1 MQDYKDIIRDLGRP
15 PLSPFQRALVP
26 VARWYLGLLP
36 TTLPNY
42 YEHRQPLQRA
52 KMEYEDECERR
63 SFQAFFGGA
72 LTFTGADVLDFGCGY
87 GGRTVRYKELGARSV
102 AGTEII
108 PEMVAEARQF
118 AELKGVEITIVQIEE
133 SRPLPFRDESFDIVC
148 SYDVFE
154 HAASVEEALQECYR
168 LLRPNGTLYAV
179 FPPFHLPHGGS
190 HLHGYV
196 SRSPFPNLL
205 FPCPTLVVAAE
216 QLMRAR
222 KQRYRPPVF
231 RHSDPLWGVN
241 GTTLSGFHR
250 LITRI
255 PFREV
260 KCRHSPLVSPFRSK
274 WERWHMKYYALPF
287 KLVANLPLLW
297 EIFTDRVILEATR

>member
-1 MQDYKDIIRDLGRP
+1 MNHKRIAIEFGDLRKVFFALGVRP
-15 PLSPFQRALVP
+15 
-26 VARWYLGLLP
+26 
-36 TTLPNY
+36 
-42 YEHRQPLQRA
+42 
-52 KMEYEDECERR
+52 
-63 SFQAFFGGA
+63 
-72 LTFTGADVLDFGCGY
+72 
-87 GGRTVRYKELGARSV
+87 
-102 AGTEII
+102 
-108 PEMVAEARQF
+108 
-118 AELKGVEITIVQIEE
+118 VQIE
-133 SRPLPFRDESFDIVC
+133 
-148 SYDVFE
+148 
-154 HAASVEEALQECYR
+154 
-168 LLRPNGTLYAV
+168 T
-179 FPPFHLPHGGS
+179 
-190 HLHGYV
+190 
-196 SRSPFPNLL
+196 
-205 FPCPTLVVAAE
+205 AAE